1 MTAIISR
8 QSCAVFVSLFFYSL
22 MFLTAT
28 FAAAAAPCAIQQGAC
43 SFTTDSGMT
52 VEFDIQPKPVRAMSK
67 LDMLVSVKENG
78 KPVTD
83 AFVKLDLTMPGMYMG
98 KNSPDMKHSANGRYE
113 GKGIITRCMS
123 GKKTWQADVIVE
135 RGGTRQSASFVF
147 EVQ

>member
-8 QSCAVFVSLFFYSL
+8 RSCAVFASLFFYSL

-28 FAAAAAPCAIQQGAC
+28 FAPAAAPCAIQQGAC

-83 AFVKLDLTMPGMYMG
+83 ASVKLDLTMPGMYMG

-123 GKKTWQADVIVE
+123 GRKTWQADVIVE
-135 RGGTRQSASFVF
+135 RGGTRQAASFVF